1 MKSISVDILIDNDL
15 RELIKRVSK
24 KTKMNEIE
32 SAKLCF
38 SVGLEVV
45 EKIIEKWT
53 SAVSHAKMESSFSEL
68 NSKIKSKTKEL
79 MDLNARIAI
88 ERFDAYAEFERVGNL
103 LIRYSSKRAEAR
115 RLYALLQ
122 EKNISYD
129 LSPGELRN
137 FDELAERYLFKKR
150 GEVYQ

>member
-1 MKSISVDILIDNDL
+1 M
-15 RELIKRVSK
+15 
-24 KTKMNEIE
+24 
-32 SAKLCF
+32 
-38 SVGLEVV
+38 EVV